1 MKAIWIFAAIC
12 SGLAAFGQNMANAVL
27 PENATMKVSDHV
39 WAIMGFPNVAI
50 VVGGNAALVVD
61 TGMGPRNGKIIMRE
75 VGKLFKGQKIFLT
88 TTHFHPEHAGGEQ
101 GFPPQTILVRPAVQQ
116 KEMNEHGME
125 MIARFSQMNAL
136 NKELLEGVTF
146 RQPDMVFDTEAK
158 LDLGGGVTAR
168 LMWTGGGHTLGDE
181 LIYVEPDNTLISG
194 DIVEKN
200 TMPALFGDASSMKR
214 WLGTLDKL
222 SALKPRYVFPDHG
235 ELGDGSLLPQQKA
248 FMTDLQNRALELR
261 KQGKTLD
268 QAAADMATTMKAKY
282 PAYNING
289 NNMSGLVNKVWAE
302 N

>member
-1 MKAIWIFAAIC
+1 M
-12 SGLAAFGQNMANAVL
+12 
-27 PENATMKVSDHV
+27 
-39 WAIMGFPNVAI
+39 
-50 VVGGNAALVVD
+50 
-61 TGMGPRNGKIIMRE
+61 
-75 VGKLFKGQKIFLT
+75 
-88 TTHFHPEHAGGEQ
+88 
-101 GFPPQTILVRPAVQQ
+101 
-116 KEMNEHGME
+116 
-125 MIARFSQMNAL
+125 FSKMNAS

-146 RQPDMVFDTEAK
+146 RQPDMMFDTEAK

-214 WLGTLDKL
+214 WLATLDKL
-222 SALKPRYVFPDHG
+222 GALKPRYVFPDHG

-261 KQGKTLD
+261 KQGKTLE
-268 QAAADMATTMKAKY
+268 QTAADMAMTMKAKY

-289 NNMSGLVNKVWAE
+289 NNITGLVNKVWAE